1 MAVSVSTVLPSS
13 SLKIFLQISHV
24 QYSLLPAS
32 VQVGSCFGVW
42 VRVPWVTVTSQV
54 AVFPLSSAAV
64 AVMVAVPALMAVT
77 VPSSLTVAML
87 VSLLSQ
93 VTPRLVASSGF
104 TVAIRVSLLFSCK
117 VRLSLFSS
125 KSVTG
130 MNAGFSIF
138 KVNSLLSEPML
149 LVAVT
154 VKVEVPAAVGVP
166 VILPSSLNFNPVGR
180 VPLAR
185 LHVMVSEPVAPRS

>member
-1 MAVSVSTVLPSS
+1 MQV
-13 SLKIFLQISHV
+13 
-24 QYSLLPAS
+24 AS
-32 VQVGSCFGVW
+32 FFGVCTIL
-42 VRVPWVTVTSQV
+42 PCVTVNVQE
-54 AVFPLSSAAV
+54 ALIPLPSAAV
-64 AVMVAVPALMAVT
+64 AVIVALPALMAVT